1 MRSPRIFVDGP
12 LAAGQQMALSAAAS
26 QHLLAVLRLRVGAPL
41 VVFDGRG
48 GEHPARLLEAG
59 RGGARIEV
67 GEHRAVERESPLAV
81 TLLQGLARGERMD
94 IVVQKATE
102 LGVARIVPVAA
113 ARSVVQL
120 AEARAGKRVAH
131 WRAVAVAACEQCGRN
146 RVPEITAPMDLVEA
160 CRLAA
165 AESRADTAA
174 DDGRTR
180 LWALDA
186 EGGVPIA
193 AVPPSRGE
201 RVALLV
207 GPEGGLAEEEL
218 ETAALIGFTRLRLG
232 PRVLRTETA
241 GPAALAALQALAGD
255 FGD

>member
-1 MRSPRIFVDGP
+1 MRLPRIFVEGP
-12 LAAGQQMALSAAAS
+12 LVAAQQMELPAAAS

-41 VVFDGRG
+41 VLFDGRG
-48 GEHPARLLEAG
+48 GEHPARLVAAG
-59 RGGARIEV
+59 RGSARIEV
-67 GEHRAVERESPLAV
+67 GGHRAIERESPLAV

-102 LGVARIVPVAA
+102 LGVARIIPVAA

-131 WRAVAVAACEQCGRN
+131 WQAVAVAACEQCGRN
-146 RVPEITAPMDLVEA
+146 RVPEITAPMSLVEA

-165 AESRADTAA
+165 ADA
-174 DDGRTR
+174 GTR

-186 EGGVPIA
+186 EGGTPLA
-193 AVPPSRGE
+193 AAPPMRSE
-201 RVALLV
+201 RIALLV
-207 GPEGGLAEEEL
+207 GPEGGLADEEL

>member
-1 MRSPRIFVDGP
+1 MRLPRIFVEGP
-12 LAAGQQMALSAAAS
+12 LVAAQQMELPAAAS

-48 GEHPARLLEAG
+48 GEHPASLVAAG
-59 RGGARIEV
+59 RGSARIEV

-94 IVVQKATE
+94 VVVQKATE
-102 LGVARIVPVAA
+102 LGVTRIIPVAA

-131 WRAVAVAACEQCGRN
+131 WQAVAVSACEQCGRN
-146 RVPEITAPMDLVEA
+146 RVPEITAPLPLVEA

-165 AESRADTAA
+165 ADAA
-174 DDGRTR
+174 DASATR

-186 EGGVPIA
+186 EDGTPLAAAPPPRGG
-193 AVPPSRGE
+193 

-218 ETAALIGFTRLRLG
+218 EVAALTGFSRVRLG

-255 FGD
+255 FGA

>member
-12 LAAGQQMALSAAAS
+12 LAAGQQTELPAAAS

-48 GEHPARLLEAG
+48 GEHPARLVEAG
-59 RGGARIEV
+59 RGRARIEV
-67 GEHRAVERESPLAV
+67 GEHRAVERESPLTM

-94 IVVQKATE
+94 TVVQKATE

-120 AEARAGKRVAH
+120 ADARAGKRVAH
-131 WRAVAVAACEQCGRN
+131 WQAVAVAACEQCGRN

-165 AESRADTAA
+165 AEAT
-174 DDGRTR
+174 TR

-186 EGGVPIA
+186 EGGVPLA
-193 AVPPSRGE
+193 AAPPSRGD

-207 GPEGGLAEEEL
+207 GPEGGLAEDEL
-218 ETAALIGFTRLRLG
+218 ETAALIGFKRLRLG

>member
-1 MRSPRIFVDGP
+1 MRLPRIFVEGP
-12 LAAGQQMALSAAAS
+12 LVAAQQMELPAAAS

-41 VVFDGRG
+41 VLFDGRG
-48 GEHPARLLEAG
+48 GEHPARLVAAG
-59 RGGARIEV
+59 RGSARIEV
-67 GEHRAVERESPLAV
+67 GGHRAIERESPLAV

-102 LGVARIVPVAA
+102 LGVARIIPVAA

-131 WRAVAVAACEQCGRN
+131 WQAVAVAACEQCGRN
-146 RVPEITAPMDLVEA
+146 RVPEITAPMGLVEA

-165 AESRADTAA
+165 ADA
-174 DDGRTR
+174 GTR

-186 EGGVPIA
+186 EGGTPLA
-193 AVPPSRGE
+193 ATPPMRGE
-201 RVALLV
+201 RIALLV
-207 GPEGGLAEEEL
+207 GPEGGLADEEL

-255 FGD
+255 FGA

>member
-1 MRSPRIFVDGP
+1 MPGP
-12 LAAGQQMALSAAAS
+12 LTEGSEFDLPPTAA
-26 QHLLAVLRLRVGAPL
+26 QHVTTVLRLRVGAAL
-41 VVFDGRG
+41 RLFDGRG
-48 GEHPARLLEAG
+48 GEWTAALSAVAR
-59 RGGARIEV
+59 
-67 GEHRAVERESPLAV
+67 RAVQVRVGAHDPIERESPLAV

-94 IVVQKATE
+94 LVVQKATE
-102 LGVARIVPVAA
+102 LGVARIIPVAA

-120 AEARAGKRVAH
+120 GEERADRRVAH
-131 WRAVAVAACEQCGRN
+131 WQAVAVAACEQCGRN
-146 RVPEITAPMDLVEA
+146 RVPEITAPMSLVAA

-165 AESRADTAA
+165 AEPAA
-174 DDGRTR
+174 R

-186 EGGVPIA
+186 EGGAPFA
-193 AVPPSRGE
+193 AAPPSRGD
-201 RVALLV
+201 RIALLV
-207 GPEGGLAEEEL
+207 GPEGGLTEEEI

>member
-1 MRSPRIFVDGP
+1 MRLPRIFVEGP
-12 LAAGQQMALSAAAS
+12 LAAGREMPLPAAAS

-59 RGGARIEV
+59 RGGARIAV

-94 IVVQKATE
+94 VVVQKATE

-120 AEARAGKRVAH
+120 AEARAAKRVAH
-131 WRAVAVAACEQCGRN
+131 WQAVAVAACEQCGRN
-146 RVPEITAPMDLVEA
+146 RVPEVAAPLPLVEA

-165 AESRADTAA
+165 DEAAA
-174 DDGRTR
+174 DAAAAR
-180 LWALDA
+180 LWVLDA
-186 EGGVPIA
+186 EGGA
-193 AVPPSRGE
+193 APTADPPPRGG
-201 RVALLV
+201 RVALLI
-207 GPEGGLAEEEL
+207 GPEGGLTDEEL
-218 ETAALIGFTRLRLG
+218 EVAALIGFTRLRLG

-255 FGD
+255 FGA

>member
-1 MRSPRIFVDGP
+1 MRLPRIFVEGP
-12 LAAGQQMALSAAAS
+12 LVAAQQMELPAAAS

-41 VVFDGRG
+41 VLFDGRG
-48 GEHPARLLEAG
+48 GEHPARLVAAG
-59 RGGARIEV
+59 RGSARIEV
-67 GEHRAVERESPLAV
+67 GEHRAIERESPLAV

-102 LGVARIVPVAA
+102 LGVARIIPVAA

-120 AEARAGKRVAH
+120 AEARAGKRLAH
-131 WRAVAVAACEQCGRN
+131 WQAVAVAACEQCGRN
-146 RVPEITAPMDLVEA
+146 RVPEITAPMSLVEA

-165 AESRADTAA
+165 ADA
-174 DDGRTR
+174 GTR

-186 EGGVPIA
+186 EGGTPLA
-193 AVPPSRGE
+193 ATPPMRGG
-201 RVALLV
+201 RIALLV
-207 GPEGGLAEEEL
+207 GPEGGLADEEL

>member
-1 MRSPRIFVDGP
+1 MRLPRIFLPGP
-12 LAAGQQMALSAAAS
+12 LTAGRELQLPDAAA

-48 GEHPARLLEAG
+48 GEHPAQLLEAG
-59 RGGARIEV
+59 RGGARIAV

-94 IVVQKATE
+94 LVVQKATE
-102 LGVARIVPVAA
+102 LGVTRIVPVAA

-120 AEARAGKRVAH
+120 ADGRAGKRVAH
-131 WRAVAVAACEQCGRN
+131 WQAVAVAACEQCGRN
-146 RVPEITAPMDLVEA
+146 RVPGITAPMDLVEA

-165 AESRADTAA
+165 AEA
-174 DDGRTR
+174 GTR

-186 EGGVPIA
+186 EGGAPLA
-193 AVPPSRGE
+193 AAPPSRGE
-201 RVALLV
+201 RIALLV

-218 ETAALIGFTRLRLG
+218 ETAALLGFTPVRLG

>member
-1 MRSPRIFVDGP
+1 MRLPRIFVEGP
-12 LAAGQQMALSAAAS
+12 LAAAQQMALPAAAS

-48 GEHPARLLEAG
+48 GEHPASLVAAG
-59 RGGARIEV
+59 RGSARIEV
-67 GEHRAVERESPLAV
+67 GEHRAVERESPLTV

-94 IVVQKATE
+94 VVVQKATE
-102 LGVARIVPVAA
+102 LGVTRIVPVAA

-146 RVPEITAPMDLVEA
+146 RVPEITAPLGLVEA
-160 CRLAA
+160 CRMAA
-165 AESRADTAA
+165 TAPDA
-174 DDGRTR
+174 R

-186 EGGVPIA
+186 EGGTPLA
-193 AVPPSRGE
+193 AVPPPRGGH
-201 RVALLV
+201 VALLV

-218 ETAALIGFTRLRLG
+218 EVAALTGFSRVRLG

-255 FGD
+255 FGG

>member
-1 MRSPRIFVDGP
+1 MRLPRIFVEGP
-12 LAAGQQMALSAAAS
+12 LVAAQQMELPAAAS

-41 VVFDGRG
+41 VLFDGRG
-48 GEHPARLLEAG
+48 GEHPARLVAAG
-59 RGGARIEV
+59 RGSARIEV
-67 GEHRAVERESPLAV
+67 GGHRAIERESPLAV

-102 LGVARIVPVAA
+102 LGVARIIPVAA

-120 AEARAGKRVAH
+120 AEARAGKRIAH
-131 WRAVAVAACEQCGRN
+131 
-146 RVPEITAPMDLVEA
+146 VPEITAPMGLVEA

-165 AESRADTAA
+165 ADA
-174 DDGRTR
+174 GTR

-186 EGGVPIA
+186 EGGTPLA
-193 AVPPSRGE
+193 ATPPMRGE
-201 RVALLV
+201 RIALLV
-207 GPEGGLAEEEL
+207 GPEGGLADEEL

>member
-12 LAAGQQMALSAAAS
+12 LAAGQQTGLPAAAS

-67 GEHRAVERESPLAV
+67 GEHRAVERESPLTV

-94 IVVQKATE
+94 TVVQKATE

-165 AESRADTAA
+165 AEAA
-174 DDGRTR
+174 TR

-186 EGGVPIA
+186 EGGMPLA
-193 AVPPSRGE
+193 AAPPSRGD

-207 GPEGGLAEEEL
+207 GPEGGLADDEL
-218 ETAALIGFTRLRLG
+218 ETAALIGFKRLRLG

>member
-12 LAAGQQMALSAAAS
+12 LAAGQQTGLPAAAS
-26 QHLLAVLRLRVGAPL
+26 QHLLAVLRLRAGAPL

-48 GEHPARLLEAG
+48 GEHPARLLEAD
-59 RGGARIEV
+59 RAGARIEV
-67 GEHRAVERESPLAV
+67 GEHRAVERESPLTV

-94 IVVQKATE
+94 TVVQKATE

-165 AESRADTAA
+165 AEAA
-174 DDGRTR
+174 TR

-186 EGGVPIA
+186 EGGMPLA
-193 AVPPSRGE
+193 AAPPSRGD

-207 GPEGGLAEEEL
+207 GPEGGLADDEL
-218 ETAALIGFTRLRLG
+218 ETAALIGFKRLRLG

>member
-1 MRSPRIFVDGP
+1 MRLPRVFVEGP
-12 LAAGQQMALSAAAS
+12 LAEGREMALPEQAA
-26 QHLLAVLRLRVGAPL
+26 QHLLAVLRLRAGAPL

-59 RGGARIEV
+59 RGGARIEL
-67 GEHRAVERESPLAV
+67 GAHRAVERESPLAV

-94 IVVQKATE
+94 LVVQKATE

-120 AEARAGKRVAH
+120 ADARAARRVAH
-131 WRAVAVAACEQCGRN
+131 WQAVAVAACEQCGRN
-146 RVPEITAPMDLVEA
+146 RIPEVTAPLPLAEA

-165 AESRADTAA
+165 TEPA
-174 DDGRTR
+174 TR

-186 EGGVPIA
+186 EGGVPLA
-193 AVPPSRGE
+193 ADPPPPGG

-207 GPEGGLAEEEL
+207 GPEGGLTEEEL
-218 ETAALIGFTRLRLG
+218 EVAALIGFGRVRLG

-255 FGD
+255 FGG